1 MASMEDKKMASKKR
15 EVADLEQGLKNHAKM
30 LSKKHPPKPTSRKS
44 TGKGPSFKKRLLK
57 KVSAVPVSPQTVPQ
71 SQNKKH
77 KPPQQIQSSYPAN
90 SGQSKLPVSD
100 VKHTKNYNKT
110 GTRWLGGVFHIG
122 EAFLRYNVDTII
134 DDLCK
139 LERYVGDIY
148 ETYVPEE
155 QRGKGTAEML
165 CEAVF
170 SSDELRSSSR
180 VELGQG
186 TEAAESPILGPLL
199 SIRPSC
205 TYVSDT
211 FLPRRRAALLAR
223 HGRHGESMF
232 NELYAS
238 RLVS

>member
-30 LSKKHPPKPTSRKS
+30 LSKKFPPKPKSRKS
-44 TGKGPSFKKRLLK
+44 TARGPSRKLRLLK
-57 KVSAVPVSPQTVPQ
+57 KVSAVPVSPQ

-77 KPPQQIQSSYPAN
+77 KPPQQIQSPYSVD
-90 SGQSKLPVSD
+90 SDQSKLPVSD
-100 VKHTKNYNKT
+100 VKHTKKYNKT
-110 GTRWLGGVFHIG
+110 GTRWLSGVFHIG
-122 EAFLRYNVDTII
+122 EAFLCYNVDTII

-139 LERYVGDIY
+139 LNHYVADIY

-170 SSDELRSSSR
+170 SSDELRPSSR

-186 TEAAESPILGPLL
+186 TEAVESPILGPLL

-205 TYVSDT
+205 TYVSNT

-223 HGRHGESMF
+223 HGQHGESIF
-232 NELYAS
+232 DELYAS